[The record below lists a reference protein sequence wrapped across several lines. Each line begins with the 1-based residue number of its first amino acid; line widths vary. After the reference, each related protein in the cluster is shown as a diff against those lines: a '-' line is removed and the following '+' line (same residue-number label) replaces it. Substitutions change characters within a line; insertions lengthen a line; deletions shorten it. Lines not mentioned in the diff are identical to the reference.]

1 MIIEINK
8 DIDNYKE
15 SVVMGLTARQLIYS
29 VLSVI
34 VGGIVVLLTYKY
46 VGLTI
51 STYIAVPL
59 VAPIALSGF
68 YSYQGLTFMQMMK
81 KKLQFAFCNP
91 TLTYVS
97 TEGEGELAEI
107 IKQETQENTDK
118 MKSGKKKD
126 DFQKARKNMLM
137 MIVLLL
143 CMIVAF
149 AGFAVWFKYYR

>member
-81 KKLQFAFCNP
+81 KKLQFAFYNP

-107 IKQETQENTDK
+107 IKQETKENTDK
-118 MKSGKKKD
+118 KKSGKKKD

-137 MIVLLL
+137 MMVLLL

>member
-8 DIDNYKE
+8 DIENYKE
-15 SVVMGLTARQLIYS
+15 SVVLGLTARQLIYS

-81 KKLQFAFCNP
+81 RKIGFAFHNP

-97 TEGEGELAEI
+97 TEGERQLVDCA
-107 IKQETQENTDK
+107 KQEAEQTTDK
-118 MKSGKKKD
+118 KKNGNSKD
-126 DFQKARKNMLM
+126 DFQKAKRNMLL

-143 CMIVAF
+143 CVIAAF
-149 AGFAVWFKYYR
+149 VGFAIWFKYYR

>member
-8 DIDNYKE
+8 DIENYKE
-15 SVVMGLTARQLIYS
+15 SVVLGLTARQLIYS

-81 KKLQFAFCNP
+81 KKLQFAFRNP

-97 TEGEGELAEI
+97 TEGEMQLADYA
-107 IKQETQENTDK
+107 KQEVEQTTDK
-118 MKSGKKKD
+118 KKNGNSKD
-126 DFQKARKNMLM
+126 DFQKAKRNMLL

-143 CMIVAF
+143 CVIAAF
-149 AGFAVWFKYYR
+149 AGFAIWFKYYR